1 MPIVPHTAG
10 RSGAAST
17 VVIAAHAMVAARI
30 SEIPS
35 LRSGG
40 WPASAP
46 PLPPRFLRHADE
58 QTVVGMHAVLAA
70 IASLPERPAL
80 DTHAVIAASCQA
92 GRFGGAQALVQA
104 STGGGVAVSTHVIP
118 QCSLHSP
125 AGAVSVGLGMHGP
138 NIGVSGGPD
147 ALSEGMLAAFSWLQ
161 QPADAGSDTAWLIIT
176 GWDDEPSLDAAGT
189 PTNDPICRAV
199 AVALARPS
207 SAGLADCGTSLP
219 EQDTTT
225 ADPGNPRRFHRSAT
239 WKMVMDDFG
248 QLAADERLTLT
259 LDPHDGMAV
268 SPSADSLRRFG
279 ESLAEHA
286 RAGMAATWSHR
297 FPWGGR
303 VQLAVAATARRR
315 EAA

>member
-17 VVIAAHAMVAARI
+17 VDIAAHAMVAARI
-30 SEIPS
+30 SEIAS

-70 IASLPERPAL
+70 IASLPERPSL
-80 DTHAVIAASCQA
+80 DTHGVIAASCQA

-104 STGGGVAVSTHVIP
+104 ATGGGVAVSTHVIP

-161 QPADAGSDTAWLIIT
+161 HPADAVSDTAWLIVT

-207 SAGLADCGTSLP
+207 AAGKA
-219 EQDTTT
+219 
-225 ADPGNPRRFHRSAT
+225 A
-239 WKMVMDDFG
+239 G
-248 QLAADERLTLT
+248 QRLTLT
-259 LDPHDGMAV
+259 LDPRDGMAL
-268 SPSADSLRRFG
+268 SPSSDSLRRFG

-286 RAGMAATWSHR
+286 RAGMAPTWSHR

-303 VQLAVAATARRR
+303 VHLAVAATARRL